1 LLPHQIEFCLH
12 FYHRKLTLYS
22 ILQHSKPF
30 TILQDEYESDC
41 ERQENSDEDIL
52 RGDQVLHQEAFDLEA
67 DDGEEQDE
75 SSSITV
81 DQVQKLHNNFG
92 NSQGVLC

>member
-1 LLPHQIEFCLH
+1 
-12 FYHRKLTLYS
+12 
-22 ILQHSKPF
+22 
-30 TILQDEYESDC
+30 LQDEYESDC

-52 RGDQVLHQEAFDLEA
+52 RGDHVLHQEASDLET

-92 NSQGVLC
+92 NSQGGLC